1 MIPSRFS
8 IRIGCDCCREGAITL
23 LITSEAAN
31 GGLDLAIEEG
41 LRDAAWEVLEGFTIC
56 PRCVDK
62 VLAQAMRDLVQKL
75 EVRTECTE
83 VSRWSPAPSA
93 VESIPTTWRSS
104 EGGTGGG
111 AAAMSADTSPG
122 PKTRRRG
129 RSGVGIGSRGGT
141 DRIFTPALF
150 EKTHN
155 LLPEVPAVA
164 PVQDSVV

>member
-8 IRIGCDCCREGAITL
+8 IRIGCDCCKEDAITL

-62 VLAQAMRDLVQKL
+62 ILAQAMRDLVQKL

-83 VSRWSPAPSA
+83 VS
-93 VESIPTTWRSS
+93 
-104 EGGTGGG
+104 
-111 AAAMSADTSPG
+111 
-122 PKTRRRG
+122 
-129 RSGVGIGSRGGT
+129 
-141 DRIFTPALF
+141 
-150 EKTHN
+150 
-155 LLPEVPAVA
+155 
-164 PVQDSVV
+164 

>member
-8 IRIGCDCCREGAITL
+8 IRIGCDCCKEGAITL

-93 VESIPTTWRSS
+93 GSSSPTWRSS
-104 EGGTGGG
+104 EVGTGGG
-111 AAAMSADTSPG
+111 AGAGPAVTAPG
-122 PKTRRRG
+122 RRARRRG
-129 RSGVGIGSRGGT
+129 RSGAGIRSR
-141 DRIFTPALF
+141 
-150 EKTHN
+150 EKMLQILIKIEGRN
-155 LLPEVPAVA
+155 PLGKVSVA
-164 PVQDSVV
+164 